1 MRVPFI
7 QAQCQ
12 EPSGVSRRLDGYS
25 RGAGLVL
32 FSSIVL
38 SRVQV
43 CPEGPWEWLSAAQQF
58 EEPAR
63 VVPLS
68 GRGTVVVIPL
78 QTASGKCAHSSGSGS
93 HRCMTPSLGHLL
105 TSS

>member
-1 MRVPFI
+1 MF
-7 QAQCQ
+7 
-12 EPSGVSRRLDGYS
+12 SG
-25 RGAGLVL
+25 
-32 FSSIVL
+32 IVL

-43 CPEGPWEWLSAAQQF
+43 CPGVPSEWLSAAQQF

-78 QTASGKCAHSSGSGS
+78 QTASGKCADSIGSGS
-93 HRCMTPSLGHLL
+93 YRCMTPSLGHLL